1 MSHRSPEDATMNSP
15 QAQNSANAS
24 IATDKYV
31 LRPLVE
37 GDASDRWA
45 SWMSDSEVLYM
56 LNAPA
61 RSMTKA
67 DIVKY
72 VRTFDQKAHL
82 LLGVFD
88 RQSGRHI
95 GFFTID
101 VDGAQS
107 QGLVNLLIGEAE
119 FRNRGVLSNVRRQF
133 AEYFFETLG
142 LKTMKAT
149 ALSHNKIILDTLLK
163 AGWVTEKTLP
173 RHVRAHSDG
182 ALLDLCL
189 LSLSRET
196 WRARNGKVSE
206 ADAGG

>member
-1 MSHRSPEDATMNSP
+1 MNSP
-15 QAQNSANAS
+15 QATSS
-24 IATDKYV
+24 TKVRIATDKYV
-31 LRPLVE
+31 LRALAE
-37 GDASDRWA
+37 SDASDRWA
-45 SWMSDSEVLYM
+45 SWMSDPEVLRM

-61 RSMTKA
+61 RRMTKA
-67 DIVKY
+67 DIAKY
-72 VRTFDQKAHL
+72 IGTFDQKTHQ

-88 RQSGRHI
+88 QQSGRHI

-101 VDGAQS
+101 IDGAWS
-107 QGLVNLLIGEAE
+107 QGLVNLLIGEPE
-119 FRNRGVLSNVRRQF
+119 FRNQGVLSNVRRQF

-149 ALSHNKIILDTLLK
+149 ALSRNTIILDTLVK
-163 AGWVTEKTLP
+163 AGWVIDKTLP
-173 RHVRAHSDG
+173 RHVRAHADG

>member
-1 MSHRSPEDATMNSP
+1 MNSP
-15 QAQNSANAS
+15 QATSGTEVR

-31 LRPLVE
+31 LRALAE
-37 GDASDRWA
+37 SDASDRWA
-45 SWMSDSEVLYM
+45 SWMSDPEVLRM
-56 LNAPA
+56 LNAPP
-61 RSMTKA
+61 RSITKA

-72 VRTFDQKAHL
+72 VRTFDQKTHQ
-82 LLGVFD
+82 LLGVFET
-88 RQSGRHI
+88 QSGRHI

-101 VDGAQS
+101 IDGARS
-107 QGLVNLLIGEAE
+107 HGLVNLLIGEPE
-119 FRNRGVLSNVRRQF
+119 FRNQGVLSNVRRQF

-149 ALSHNKIILDTLLK
+149 ALSRNTIILDTLVK
-163 AGWVTEKTLP
+163 AGWVIDKTLP
-173 RHVRAHSDG
+173 RHVRAHADG
-182 ALLDLCL
+182 AWLDLCL

>member
-1 MSHRSPEDATMNSP
+1 MNSP
-15 QAQNSANAS
+15 QAPSSADVR
-24 IATDKYV
+24 IATGKYV
-31 LRPLVE
+31 LRALTE
-37 GDASDRWA
+37 SDASDRWA
-45 SWMSDSEVLYM
+45 SWMSDAEVTYM

-67 DIVKY
+67 DVAKY
-72 VRTFDQKAHL
+72 IKTFDQKTHL

-88 RQSGRHI
+88 QQSGRHI

-101 VDGAQS
+101 IDGARS
-107 QGLVNLLIGEAE
+107 QGLVNLLIGEPE
-119 FRNRGVLSNVRRQF
+119 FRNHGVLSNVRRQF

-149 ALSHNKIILDTLLK
+149 ALSRNKIILDTLVK
-163 AGWVTEKTLP
+163 AGWVIDKTLP

-196 WRARNGKVSE
+196 WRARNRNISE
-206 ADAGG
+206 PNAGV

>member
-1 MSHRSPEDATMNSP
+1 MNSP
-15 QAQNSANAS
+15 QAPSSADVR

-31 LRPLVE
+31 LRPLTE
-37 GDASDRWA
+37 SDASDRCA
-45 SWMSDSEVLYM
+45 SWMSDAEVTYM

-67 DIVKY
+67 DVAKY
-72 VRTFDQKAHL
+72 IKTFDQKTHL

-88 RQSGRHI
+88 QQSGRHI

-101 VDGAQS
+101 VDGARS
-107 QGLVNLLIGEAE
+107 QGLVNLLIGEPE
-119 FRNRGVLSNVRRQF
+119 FRNHGVLSNVRRQF

-149 ALSHNKIILDTLLK
+149 ALSRNKIILDTLVK
-163 AGWVTEKTLP
+163 AGWVIDKTLP

-196 WRARNGKVSE
+196 WRARNRNISE
-206 ADAGG
+206 PNAGV

>member
-1 MSHRSPEDATMNSP
+1 MNSP
-15 QAQNSANAS
+15 QAPRSADVR

-37 GDASDRWA
+37 SDASDRWA
-45 SWMSDSEVLYM
+45 SWMSDAEVLRM

-61 RSMTKA
+61 RRMTKA
-67 DIVKY
+67 DIAKY
-72 VRTFDQKAHL
+72 IGTFDQKAHQ

-88 RQSGRHI
+88 KASGMHI

-101 VDGAQS
+101 VDAARG

-119 FRNRGVLSNVRRQF
+119 FRNHGVLSNVRRQF
-133 AEYFFETLG
+133 AEYFFERLG

-149 ALSHNKIILDTLLK
+149 ALSRNTIILDTLVK
-163 AGWVTEKTLP
+163 GGWVIDKTLP
-173 RHVRAHSDG
+173 RHVRAHADG
-182 ALLDLCL
+182 AMLDLCL

-196 WRARNGKVSE
+196 WRARNGKAREVD
-206 ADAGG
+206 ADS

>member
-1 MSHRSPEDATMNSP
+1 MNSP
-15 QAQNSANAS
+15 PAPSSTNVR

-31 LRPLVE
+31 LRPLAE
-37 GDASDRWA
+37 SDASDRWA
-45 SWMSDSEVLYM
+45 SWMSDPAVLYM

-61 RSMTKA
+61 RRMTKV
-67 DIVKY
+67 DIAKY
-72 VRTFDQKAHL
+72 IRNFDQKAHQ

-88 RQSGRHI
+88 KPSGRHI

-101 VDGAQS
+101 IDGAGR
-107 QGLVNLLIGEAE
+107 QGLVNLLIGEPE
-119 FRNRGVLSNVRRQF
+119 FRNHGVLSNVRRQF

-142 LKTMKAT
+142 LMTMKAT
-149 ALSHNKIILDTLLK
+149 ALSRNTIILDTLVK
-163 AGWVTEKTLP
+163 AGWVIDKTLP
-173 RHVRAHSDG
+173 RHVKAHVDG

-189 LSLSRET
+189 LSLSRQT